1 MRWPVRQSLLIG
13 IATAMLMI
21 ATMAPTLS
29 RLIQHALP
37 ETAIMAAA
45 CTTPGA
51 DHSGSPADD
60 ATQGDPCLM
69 CLLQAQGL
77 APFPQT
83 APATKL
89 LRLTDEPPSLFLWAP
104 RPMFAWTA
112 AQPRAPP
119 RSA

>member
-1 MRWPVRQSLLIG
+1 MRWPLRRSLLIG
-13 IATAMLMI
+13 IAAAMLMA
-21 ATMAPTLS
+21 ATMVPTLS

-45 CTTPGA
+45 CTSPGA
-51 DHSGSPADD
+51 YHDGSPADD
-60 ATQGDPCLM
+60 AAQGDGCLM

-83 APATKL
+83 SLAIKL
-89 LRLTDEPPSLFLWAP
+89 PSLSDEPPSLFLWAP
-104 RPMFAWTA
+104 RPLFAWTA

-119 RSA
+119 LSA